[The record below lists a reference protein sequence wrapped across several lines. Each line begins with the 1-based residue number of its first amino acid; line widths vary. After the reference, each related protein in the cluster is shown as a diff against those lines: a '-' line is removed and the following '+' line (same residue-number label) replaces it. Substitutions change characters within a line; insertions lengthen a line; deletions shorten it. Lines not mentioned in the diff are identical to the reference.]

1 MMLFFKGITRELHGY
16 PTLRSTELAAGKRQQ
31 LLLQCC
37 ISPGTDEQEH
47 CIRFAMLFFLC
58 WQHHNCVP
66 GSPKGLLGA
75 ASAAQK
81 NNIKVTFFFFLP
93 FLFIEKQFI
102 CVKRARREGTRT
114 HCQPLFTPTYLPSFR
129 VYSLKNRHKN
139 NLRSGKDEIRH
150 HDARKDLPTQAQIDA
165 KDSW

>member
-16 PTLRSTELAAGKRQQ
+16 PTLRSTELTAGKRQQ

-66 GSPKGLLGA
+66 GSPQGLLGA

-81 NNIKVTFFFFLP
+81 NNIKVTFFFFC
-93 FLFIEKQFI
+93 LF
-102 CVKRARREGTRT
+102 
-114 HCQPLFTPTYLPSFR
+114 YL
-129 VYSLKNRHKN
+129 LKNSLFVLKELGAKGPGRIAN
-139 NLRSGKDEIRH
+139 RSLLPPTSH
-150 HDARKDLPTQAQIDA
+150 HSVCTVLKIGTKTILEVARTRSDITMPA
-165 KDSW
+165 KIFPHRLK